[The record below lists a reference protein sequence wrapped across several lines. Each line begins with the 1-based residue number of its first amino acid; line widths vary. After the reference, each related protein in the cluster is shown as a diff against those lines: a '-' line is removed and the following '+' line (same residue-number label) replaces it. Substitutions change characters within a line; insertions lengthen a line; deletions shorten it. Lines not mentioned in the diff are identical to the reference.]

1 MSADRE
7 TNHDMTHRDIAFLL
21 ADAADE
27 AEIGIAPYQ
36 AVVRGGRRR
45 KARRWA
51 LAAAAALVIA
61 GSTGTLALAGVT
73 GGDARK
79 VAPAATRPPVG
90 DERHVY
96 EPQRSDLAR
105 GTEHGKKWK
114 VVIDVWGAPRNK
126 AEAQGQLDAMTGS
139 GLGKPWVNV
148 RDASELIGKSSY
160 FVRLT
165 LDGKAS
171 IKLLGAFEKGDTMA
185 GTDLTSGA
193 MPLDTSGTATSRTDQ
208 RLVVGQVAT
217 TAQEVTCTWDDGST
231 TEASRPSPGTGIVG
245 DFEDAIRP
253 ADGSRSDWF
262 VCLGPEGRTYR
273 AAAVTK

>member
-126 AEAQGQLDAMTGS
+126 AEAQGQLDALTGS

-165 LDGKAS
+165 LDGKTS
-171 IKLLGAFEKGDTMA
+171 IKLLGAFEKGDTKA
-185 GTDLTSGA
+185 GTDLTSDA

-208 RLVVGQVAT
+208 RLVIGQVAT